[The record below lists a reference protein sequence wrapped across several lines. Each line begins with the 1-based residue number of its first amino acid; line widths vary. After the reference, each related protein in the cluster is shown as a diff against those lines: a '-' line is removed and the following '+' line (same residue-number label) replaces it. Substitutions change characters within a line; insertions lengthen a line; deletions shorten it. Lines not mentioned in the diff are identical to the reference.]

1 MLHRPYRNRD
11 NLINTDWQLTA
22 TELRRFK
29 MAEGRTVVD
38 ASDIRLGRDVW
49 GLKKITDDVGIN
61 IVSGTGYYIDPRPP
75 NLSRVLRGPGD
86 LCGFGEFL
94 VDLVHPLGRV
104 GHVVGDPPGQECEK
118 RAG

>member
-61 IVSGTGYYIDPRPP
+61 IVSGTGYYIDRAHPTC
-75 NLSRVLRGPGD
+75 LEFFGALETYVVL
-86 LCGFGEFL
+86 
-94 VDLVHPLGRV
+94 VSSW
-104 GHVVGDPPGQECEK
+104 
-118 RAG
+118 